1 MDELE
6 SGAGEEAA
14 ESAAQLVTW
23 RRIWARARHNAFTDL
38 ARFRERWYC
47 AFREGRSHAGCAGRV
62 RVLVSGDGERW
73 RSAARLAVRH
83 VDLRDPKLSIRPDG
97 ALMLLAGG
105 TDLPRRGGTPG
116 SAGRRPRVFLSPDG
130 TRWSAPHPI
139 LADGEWLWRVT
150 WHEGRAWGCSYH
162 LGEGEEWAV
171 TLLVSGDGLAWES
184 VRGLEVPGRPN
195 ETTLRFLP
203 DGRMMA
209 LVRREGGDRR
219 GRWGQPAAFHRL
231 GLAAGAA
238 SLRRAELPRAAGRQ
252 PVGGRAG
259 LPRGRLPHRAG
270 PAHPPHLR
278 AGAGSAGRGGLQLP
292 GVGLARGTA
301 VGQLV
306 CLAGER
312 DGGPAGPGAPGRVR
326 FKTGPAFFITFTL
339 RQSGSGGSRRG
350 KDQPG

>member
-83 VDLRDPKLSIRPDG
+83 VDLRDPKLSVRPDG

-150 WHEGRAWGCSYH
+150 WHEGRAWGVSYR

-209 LVRREGGDRR
+209 LVRREGGDRQGWIGVSPPPFTAWDWR
-219 GRWGQPAAFHRL
+219 PVPHRFGGPNFL
-231 GLAAGAA
+231 VLPDG
-238 SLRRAELPRAAGRQ
+238 SLWAAGRAYREDGCRTVLARLTPRTYE
-252 PVGGRAG
+252 PVLDLPGGGDCSYPG
-259 LPRGRLPHRAG
+259 LAWHEGLLWVSWYASRGRGTEVRLARVRP
-270 PAHPPHLR
+270 
-278 AGAGSAGRGGLQLP
+278 AGSA
-292 GVGLARGTA
+292 
-301 VGQLV
+301 
-306 CLAGER
+306 
-312 DGGPAGPGAPGRVR
+312 
-326 FKTGPAFFITFTL
+326 
-339 RQSGSGGSRRG
+339 
-350 KDQPG
+350 